1 MKHCRKVFWLFGSVI
16 VILILFQNGSENVLK
31 YIGKRLLAMIPVIL
45 GVTLIVY
52 CIMSLAPG
60 DPARTI
66 LGEQASEEQIQELRD
81 EMGLND
87 PILVQYLRYIWN
99 LLHGDLGTSYQSR
112 IDVSK
117 EIWSRFPN
125 TIKLALAASLV
136 SVLLALPLGIIAAV
150 KQNTF
155 FDSASMFIAI
165 IGISCPT
172 FWFGLILI
180 LVFAVNLKWFPV
192 SGQANTLK
200 GIVLPAITLGFNSM
214 ASMARVTRSSMLEVI
229 RQDYIRTAR
238 AKGVS
243 ARNVILQHAVPN
255 AMIPTVTVI
264 GLRIGGLLAGAVIC
278 ETVFAWPGIGRL
290 LVQSI
295 QSRNTPVV
303 LGCIIIFSICFSLVN
318 LIVDILYAFIDP
330 RIKSQYQ

>member
-1 MKHCRKVFWLFGSVI
+1 M
-16 VILILFQNGSENVLK
+16 
-31 YIGKRLLAMIPVIL
+31 
-45 GVTLIVY
+45 
-52 CIMSLAPG
+52 
-60 DPARTI
+60 
-66 LGEQASEEQIQELRD
+66 RD

-87 PILVQYLRYIWN
+87 PIIVQYFRYIWN
-99 LLHGDLGTSYQSR
+99 LLHGDLGRSYQSR
-112 IDVSK
+112 IDVST
-117 EIWSRFPN
+117 EIFSRFPN
-125 TIKLALAASLV
+125 TIKLALAASLF
-136 SVLLALPLGIIAAV
+136 SVILALPLGIIAAV

-155 FDSASMFIAI
+155 FDSFSMFVAI

-192 SGQANTLK
+192 SGQVDNFR
-200 GIVLPAITLGFNSM
+200 GMVLPALTLAFNSM
-214 ASMARVTRSSMLEVI
+214 AAMARVTRSSMLEVI

-243 ARNVILQHAVPN
+243 QRNVILQHAVPN

-278 ETVFAWPGIGRL
+278 ETVFSWPGIGRL

>member
-1 MKHCRKVFWLFGSVI
+1 M
-16 VILILFQNGSENVLK
+16 LK
-31 YIGKRLLAMIPVIL
+31 YIAKRLLAMIPVIL

-52 CIMSLAPG
+52 LIMSLAPG

-66 LGEQASEEQIQELRD
+66 LGELATEEQVNELRE

-87 PILVQYLRYIWN
+87 PIIVQYFRYIWN
-99 LLHGDLGTSYQSR
+99 LLHGDLGRSYQSR
-112 IDVSK
+112 IDVST
-117 EIWSRFPN
+117 EIFSRFPN
-125 TIKLALAASLV
+125 TIKLALAASLF
-136 SVLLALPLGIIAAV
+136 SVILALPLGIIAAV

-155 FDSASMFIAI
+155 FDSFSMFVAI

-192 SGQANTLK
+192 SGQVDNFR
-200 GIVLPAITLGFNSM
+200 GMVLPALTLAFNSM
-214 ASMARVTRSSMLEVI
+214 AAMARVTRSSMLEVI

-243 ARNVILQHAVPN
+243 RRNVILQHAVPN

-278 ETVFAWPGIGRL
+278 ETVFSWPGIGRL

>member
-1 MKHCRKVFWLFGSVI
+1 
-16 VILILFQNGSENVLK
+16 
-31 YIGKRLLAMIPVIL
+31 MIPVIL

-52 CIMSLAPG
+52 LIMSLAPG
-60 DPARTI
+60 DPARSI
-66 LGEQASEEQIQELRD
+66 LGEQATEEQVQALRE

-87 PILVQYLRYIWN
+87 SVFVQYVRYIWN

-112 IDVSK
+112 IDVNK

-125 TIKLALAASLV
+125 TIKLALAASLI
-136 SVLLALPLGIIAAV
+136 SVLFALPLGIIAAV
-150 KQNTF
+150 KQNTV
-155 FDSASMFIAI
+155 FDSASMFVAI

-180 LVFAVNLKWFPV
+180 LIFAVKWKLFPV
-192 SGQANTLK
+192 SGHATELR
-200 GIVLPAITLGFNSM
+200 GIVLPAVTLGFHSM

-229 RQDYIRTAR
+229 RQDYVRTAR

-243 ARNVILQHAVPN
+243 NRNVILQHAVPN
-255 AMIPTVTVI
+255 AMIPTVTII
-264 GLRIGGLLAGAVIC
+264 GLRIGGLLAGSVIC

-295 QSRNTPVV
+295 SSRNTPVV
-303 LGCIIIFSICFSLVN
+303 LGCIIIFSVCFSLVN

-330 RIKSQYQ
+330 RIKSQYK

>member
-1 MKHCRKVFWLFGSVI
+1 M
-16 VILILFQNGSENVLK
+16 LK

-52 CIMSLAPG
+52 LIMSLAPG

-66 LGEQASEEQIQELRD
+66 LGEQATEEQVAQLRS
-81 EMGLND
+81 EMGLD
-87 PILVQYLRYIWN
+87 QPIIVQYFRYIWN
-99 LLHGDLGTSYQSR
+99 LLHGDLGRSYQSR
-112 IDVSK
+112 IDVST
-117 EIWSRFPN
+117 EIFSRFPN
-125 TIKLALAASLV
+125 TIKLALTASLF
-136 SVLLALPLGIIAAV
+136 SVILALPLGIIAAV
-150 KQNTF
+150 RQNTF
-155 FDSASMFIAI
+155 FDSFSMFVAI

-192 SGQANTLK
+192 SGQVDNFK
-200 GIVLPAITLGFNSM
+200 GMVLPALTLAFNSM
-214 ASMARVTRSSMLEVI
+214 ASMVRVTRSSMLEVI

-243 ARNVILQHAVPN
+243 NRNVILRHAVPN

-278 ETVFAWPGIGRL
+278 ETVFSWPEIGRL

>member
-1 MKHCRKVFWLFGSVI
+1 MVHHP
-16 VILILFQNGSENVLK
+16 QEMGSEHMLK

-52 CIMSLAPG
+52 LIMSLAPG

-66 LGEQASEEQIQELRD
+66 LGEQATEEQVQALRT
-81 EMGLND
+81 EMGLD
-87 PILVQYLRYIWN
+87 QPVIVQYFRYIWN
-99 LLHGDLGTSYQSR
+99 LLHGDLGRSYQSR
-112 IDVSK
+112 IDVST
-117 EIWSRFPN
+117 EIFSRFPN
-125 TIKLALAASLV
+125 TIKLALTASLF
-136 SVLLALPLGIIAAV
+136 SVILALPLGIIAAV
-150 KQNTF
+150 RQNTF
-155 FDSASMFIAI
+155 FDSFSMFVAI

-192 SGQANTLK
+192 SGQVDNFK
-200 GIVLPAITLGFNSM
+200 GMVLPALTLAFNSM

-243 ARNVILQHAVPN
+243 NRNVILRHAVPN

-278 ETVFAWPGIGRL
+278 ETVFSWPGIGRL

>member
-1 MKHCRKVFWLFGSVI
+1 M
-16 VILILFQNGSENVLK
+16 LK
-31 YIGKRLLAMIPVIL
+31 YIAKRLLAMIPVIL

-52 CIMSLAPG
+52 LIMSLAPG

-66 LGEQASEEQIQELRD
+66 LGEQATEEQVNELRE

-87 PILVQYLRYIWN
+87 PIIVQYFKYIWN
-99 LLHGDLGTSYQSR
+99 LLHGNLGRSYQSR
-112 IDVSK
+112 IDVST
-117 EIWSRFPN
+117 EIFSRFPN
-125 TIKLALAASLV
+125 TIKLALAASLF
-136 SVLLALPLGIIAAV
+136 SVILALPLGIIAAV

-155 FDSASMFIAI
+155 FDSFSMFVAI

-192 SGQANTLK
+192 SGQVDNFR
-200 GIVLPAITLGFNSM
+200 GMVLPALTLAFNSM
-214 ASMARVTRSSMLEVI
+214 AAMARVTRSSMLEVI

-243 ARNVILQHAVPN
+243 QRNVILRHAVPN

-278 ETVFAWPGIGRL
+278 ETVFSWPGIGRL

>member
-1 MKHCRKVFWLFGSVI
+1 MHCRKGLWLFRQCGI
-16 VILILFQNGSENVLK
+16 CIKNGCVYMGK
-31 YIGKRLLAMIPVIL
+31 YIIKRLLTMIPVIL

-52 CIMSLAPG
+52 FIMSLAPG
-60 DPARTI
+60 DPARSI
-66 LGEQASEEQIQELRD
+66 LGEQASIEQVEELRE

-87 PILVQYLRYIWN
+87 PIILQYFRYIWN
-99 LLHGDLGTSYQSR
+99 LLHGDFGTSYASR
-112 IDVSK
+112 IDVST

-125 TIKLALAASLV
+125 TVKLALTASLI
-136 SVLLALPLGIIAAV
+136 SIILALPLGIIAAV

-155 FDSASMFIAI
+155 FDSFSMFLAI

-180 LVFAVNLKWFPV
+180 LVFAVSLRWFPV
-192 SGQANTLK
+192 TGSPSSFK
-200 GIVLPAITLGFNSM
+200 GIFLPALTLGFNSM

-243 ARNVILQHAVPN
+243 NRNVILHHAVPN

-264 GLRIGGLLAGAVIC
+264 GLRIGGLLAGSVIC
-278 ETVFAWPGIGRL
+278 ETVFSWPGIGRL

-295 QSRNTPVV
+295 TSRNTPVV
-303 LGCIIIFSICFSLVN
+303 LGCIIIFAICFSLVN

-330 RIKSQYQ
+330 RIKSQYK

>member
-1 MKHCRKVFWLFGSVI
+1 
-16 VILILFQNGSENVLK
+16 
-31 YIGKRLLAMIPVIL
+31 MIPVIL

-52 CIMSLAPG
+52 FIMSLAPG
-60 DPARTI
+60 DPARSI
-66 LGEQASEEQIQELRD
+66 LGEQATEEQVEALRE

-87 PILVQYLRYIWN
+87 SVIVQYFRYIWN

-117 EIWSRFPN
+117 EIFSRFPN
-125 TIKLALAASLV
+125 TVKLALAAALV
-136 SVLLALPLGIIAAV
+136 SVILALPLGIIAAV

-155 FDSASMFIAI
+155 FDSASMFFAI

-180 LVFAVNLKWFPV
+180 LVFSVKLNWLPV
-192 SGQANTLK
+192 GAHADELR
-200 GIVLPAITLGFNSM
+200 GLILPAITLGFNSM

-229 RQDYIRTAR
+229 RQDYVRTAR

-243 ARNVILQHAVPN
+243 GRNVILQHAVPN
-255 AMIPTVTVI
+255 AMIPTVTII

-278 ETVFAWPGIGRL
+278 ETVFSWPGIGRL

-303 LGCIIIFSICFSLVN
+303 LGCIIIFSVCFSLVN

-330 RIKSQYQ
+330 RIKSQYV

>member
-1 MKHCRKVFWLFGSVI
+1 M
-16 VILILFQNGSENVLK
+16 LK
-31 YIGKRLLAMIPVIL
+31 YIAKRLLAMIPVIL

-52 CIMSLAPG
+52 LIMSLAPG

-66 LGEQASEEQIQELRD
+66 LGELATEEQVNELRE

-87 PILVQYLRYIWN
+87 PIIVQYFRYIWN
-99 LLHGDLGTSYQSR
+99 LLHGDLGRSYQSR
-112 IDVSK
+112 IDVST
-117 EIWSRFPN
+117 EIFSRFPN
-125 TIKLALAASLV
+125 TIKLALAASLF
-136 SVLLALPLGIIAAV
+136 SVILALPLGIIAAV

-155 FDSASMFIAI
+155 FDSFSMFVAI

-192 SGQANTLK
+192 SGQVDNFR
-200 GIVLPAITLGFNSM
+200 GMVLPALTLAFNSM
-214 ASMARVTRSSMLEVI
+214 AAMARVTRSSMLEVI

-243 ARNVILQHAVPN
+243 QRNVILQHAVPN

-278 ETVFAWPGIGRL
+278 ETVFSWPRIGRL

>member
-1 MKHCRKVFWLFGSVI
+1 M
-16 VILILFQNGSENVLK
+16 LK

-52 CIMSLAPG
+52 LIMSLAPG

-66 LGEQASEEQIQELRD
+66 LGEQATEEQVAQLRS
-81 EMGLND
+81 EMGLD
-87 PILVQYLRYIWN
+87 QPIIVQYFRYIWN
-99 LLHGDLGTSYQSR
+99 LLHGDLGRSYQSR
-112 IDVSK
+112 IDVST
-117 EIWSRFPN
+117 EIFSRFPN
-125 TIKLALAASLV
+125 TIKLALTASLF
-136 SVLLALPLGIIAAV
+136 SVILALPLGIIAAV
-150 KQNTF
+150 RQNTF
-155 FDSASMFIAI
+155 FDSFSMFVAI

-192 SGQANTLK
+192 SGQVDNFR
-200 GIVLPAITLGFNSM
+200 GMVLPALTLAFNSM
-214 ASMARVTRSSMLEVI
+214 AAMARVTRSSMLEVI

-243 ARNVILQHAVPN
+243 NRNVILRHAVPN

-278 ETVFAWPGIGRL
+278 ETVFSWPGIGRL

>member
-1 MKHCRKVFWLFGSVI
+1 
-16 VILILFQNGSENVLK
+16 
-31 YIGKRLLAMIPVIL
+31 MIPVIL

-52 CIMSLAPG
+52 FIMSLAPG
-60 DPARTI
+60 DPARSI
-66 LGEQASEEQIQELRD
+66 LGEQATEEQVNALRE

-87 PILVQYLRYIWN
+87 SVIVQYFRYIWN

-117 EIWSRFPN
+117 EIFSRFPN
-125 TIKLALAASLV
+125 TIKLALAASLI
-136 SVLLALPLGIIAAV
+136 SVILALPLGIIAAV

-155 FDSASMFIAI
+155 FDSASMFFAI

-180 LVFAVNLKWFPV
+180 LIFSVKLKLLPV
-192 SGQANTLK
+192 GGHADQLR
-200 GIVLPAITLGFNSM
+200 GLILPAITLGFNSM

-229 RQDYIRTAR
+229 RQDYVRTAR

-243 ARNVILQHAVPN
+243 NKNVILQHAVPN
-255 AMIPTVTVI
+255 AMIPTVTII

-278 ETVFAWPGIGRL
+278 ETVFSWPGIGRL

-330 RIKSQYQ
+330 RIKSQYV

>member
-1 MKHCRKVFWLFGSVI
+1 M
-16 VILILFQNGSENVLK
+16 LK
-31 YIGKRLLAMIPVIL
+31 YIAKRLAAMIPVIL

-52 CIMSLAPG
+52 LIMSLAPG

-66 LGEQASEEQIQELRD
+66 LGEQATEEQVNELRE

-87 PILVQYLRYIWN
+87 PIIVQYFRYIWN
-99 LLHGDLGTSYQSR
+99 LLHGDLGRSYQSR
-112 IDVSK
+112 IDVST
-117 EIWSRFPN
+117 EIFSRFPN
-125 TIKLALAASLV
+125 TIKLALAASLF
-136 SVLLALPLGIIAAV
+136 SVILALPLGIIAAV

-155 FDSASMFIAI
+155 FDSFSMFVAI

-192 SGQANTLK
+192 SGQVDNFR
-200 GIVLPAITLGFNSM
+200 GMVLPALTLAFNSM
-214 ASMARVTRSSMLEVI
+214 AAMARVTRSSMLEVI

-243 ARNVILQHAVPN
+243 NRNVILRHAVPN

-278 ETVFAWPGIGRL
+278 ETVFSWPGIGRL

>member
-1 MKHCRKVFWLFGSVI
+1 MVHHP
-16 VILILFQNGSENVLK
+16 QEMGSEHMLK

-52 CIMSLAPG
+52 LIMSLAPG

-66 LGEQASEEQIQELRD
+66 LGEQATEEQVAQLRS
-81 EMGLND
+81 EMGLD
-87 PILVQYLRYIWN
+87 QPIIVQYFRYIWN
-99 LLHGDLGTSYQSR
+99 LLHGDLGRSYHSR
-112 IDVSK
+112 IDVST
-117 EIWSRFPN
+117 EIFSRFPN
-125 TIKLALAASLV
+125 TIKLALTASLF
-136 SVLLALPLGIIAAV
+136 SVILALPLGIIAAV
-150 KQNTF
+150 RQNTF
-155 FDSASMFIAI
+155 FDSFSMFVAI

-192 SGQANTLK
+192 SGQVDNFR
-200 GIVLPAITLGFNSM
+200 GMVLPALTLAFNSM
-214 ASMARVTRSSMLEVI
+214 AAMARVTRSSMLEVI

-243 ARNVILQHAVPN
+243 NRNVILRHAVPN

-278 ETVFAWPGIGRL
+278 ETVFSWPGIGRL

>member
-1 MKHCRKVFWLFGSVI
+1 M
-16 VILILFQNGSENVLK
+16 LK
-31 YIGKRLLAMIPVIL
+31 YIAKRLLAMIPVIL

-52 CIMSLAPG
+52 LIMSLAPG

-66 LGEQASEEQIQELRD
+66 LGEQATEEQVNELRE

-87 PILVQYLRYIWN
+87 PIIVQYFKYIWN
-99 LLHGDLGTSYQSR
+99 LLHGNLGRSYQSR
-112 IDVSK
+112 IDVST
-117 EIWSRFPN
+117 EIFSRFPN
-125 TIKLALAASLV
+125 TIKLALAASLF
-136 SVLLALPLGIIAAV
+136 SVILALPLGIIAAV

-155 FDSASMFIAI
+155 FDSFSMFVAI

-180 LVFAVNLKWFPV
+180 PVFAVNLKWFPV
-192 SGQANTLK
+192 SGQVDNFR
-200 GIVLPAITLGFNSM
+200 GMVLPALTLAFNSM
-214 ASMARVTRSSMLEVI
+214 AAMARVTRSSMLEVI

-243 ARNVILQHAVPN
+243 QRNVILRHAVPN
-255 AMIPTVTVI
+255 AMIPTVTII

-278 ETVFAWPGIGRL
+278 ETVFSWPGIGRL

>member
-1 MKHCRKVFWLFGSVI
+1 
-16 VILILFQNGSENVLK
+16 
-31 YIGKRLLAMIPVIL
+31 MIPVIL

-52 CIMSLAPG
+52 FIMSLAPG
-60 DPARTI
+60 DPARSI
-66 LGEQASEEQIQELRD
+66 LGEQATEEQVNALRE

-87 PILVQYLRYIWN
+87 SVIVQYFRYIWN
-99 LLHGDLGTSYQSR
+99 LLHGDLGVSYQSR
-112 IDVSK
+112 IDVST
-117 EIWSRFPN
+117 EIFSRFPN
-125 TIKLALAASLV
+125 TVKLALAAALV
-136 SVLLALPLGIIAAV
+136 SVILALPLGIIAAV

-155 FDSASMFIAI
+155 FDSASMFFAI

-180 LVFAVNLKWFPV
+180 LIFSVNLKLLPV
-192 SGQANTLK
+192 GGHADQLR
-200 GIVLPAITLGFNSM
+200 GLILPAITLGFNSM

-229 RQDYIRTAR
+229 RQDYVRTAR

-243 ARNVILQHAVPN
+243 GKNVILQHAVPN
-255 AMIPTVTVI
+255 AMIPTVTII

-278 ETVFAWPGIGRL
+278 ETVFSWPGIGRL

-330 RIKSQYQ
+330 RIKSQYV

>member
-1 MKHCRKVFWLFGSVI
+1 M
-16 VILILFQNGSENVLK
+16 LK

-60 DPARTI
+60 DPARSM
-66 LGEQASEEQIQELRD
+66 LGEQATEEQIQELRD

-87 PILVQYLRYIWN
+87 PIIVQYLRYIWN

-112 IDVSK
+112 IDVTK

-136 SVLLALPLGIIAAV
+136 SVLIALPLGIIAAV

-155 FDSASMFIAI
+155 FDSASMFFAI

-214 ASMARVTRSSMLEVI
+214 AAIGTCDAFLHAGSH
-229 RQDYIRTAR
+229 
-238 AKGVS
+238 S
-243 ARNVILQHAVPN
+243 A
-255 AMIPTVTVI
+255 
-264 GLRIGGLLAGAVIC
+264 GLYPHG
-278 ETVFAWPGIGRL
+278 
-290 LVQSI
+290 
-295 QSRNTPVV
+295 
-303 LGCIIIFSICFSLVN
+303 
-318 LIVDILYAFIDP
+318 
-330 RIKSQYQ
+330 KSQRCLQPECYPAACSA

>member
-1 MKHCRKVFWLFGSVI
+1 
-16 VILILFQNGSENVLK
+16 
-31 YIGKRLLAMIPVIL
+31 MIPVIL
-45 GVTLIVY
+45 GVILIVY
-52 CIMSLAPG
+52 LIMSLAPG
-60 DPARTI
+60 DPARSI
-66 LGEQASEEQIQELRD
+66 LGEVATEEQVAELRAQ
-81 EMGLND
+81 MGLD
-87 PILVQYLRYIWN
+87 QPVIIQYFRYVWN
-99 LLHGDLGTSYQSR
+99 LLHGDLGTSYSSR
-112 IDVSK
+112 INVST

-125 TIKLALAASLV
+125 TIKLALCASLI
-136 SVLLALPLGIIAAV
+136 SILLALPLGIIAAV

-192 SGQANTLK
+192 SGQVDSLK
-200 GIVLPAITLGFNSM
+200 GIILPAVTLGFHSM

-243 ARNVILQHAVPN
+243 NRNVILHHAVPN

-264 GLRIGGLLAGAVIC
+264 GLRIGGLLAGSVIC

>member
-1 MKHCRKVFWLFGSVI
+1 M
-16 VILILFQNGSENVLK
+16 LK

-52 CIMSLAPG
+52 LIMSLAPG

-66 LGEQASEEQIQELRD
+66 LGEQATEEQVAQLRS
-81 EMGLND
+81 EMGLD
-87 PILVQYLRYIWN
+87 QPIIVQYFRYIWN
-99 LLHGDLGTSYQSR
+99 LLHGDLGRSYQSR
-112 IDVSK
+112 IDVST
-117 EIWSRFPN
+117 EIFSRFPN
-125 TIKLALAASLV
+125 TIKLALTASLF
-136 SVLLALPLGIIAAV
+136 SVILALPLGIIAAV
-150 KQNTF
+150 RQNTF
-155 FDSASMFIAI
+155 FDSFSMFVAI

-192 SGQANTLK
+192 SGQVDNFK
-200 GIVLPAITLGFNSM
+200 GMVLPALTLAFNSM

-243 ARNVILQHAVPN
+243 NRNVILRHAVPN

-278 ETVFAWPGIGRL
+278 ETVFSWPGIGRL

>member
-1 MKHCRKVFWLFGSVI
+1 MG
-16 VILILFQNGSENVLK
+16 K
-31 YIGKRLLAMIPVIL
+31 YIIKRLLTMIPVIL

-52 CIMSLAPG
+52 FIMSLAPG
-60 DPARTI
+60 DPARSI
-66 LGEQASEEQIQELRD
+66 LGEQASIEQVEELRE

-87 PILVQYLRYIWN
+87 PIIVQYFRYIWN
-99 LLHGDLGTSYQSR
+99 LLHGDFGTSYASR
-112 IDVSK
+112 IDVST

-125 TIKLALAASLV
+125 TVKLALTASLI
-136 SVLLALPLGIIAAV
+136 SIILALPLGIIAAV

-155 FDSASMFIAI
+155 FDSFSMFLAI

-180 LVFAVNLKWFPV
+180 LVFAVSLRWFPV
-192 SGQANTLK
+192 TGSPSSFK
-200 GIVLPAITLGFNSM
+200 GIFLPALTLGFNSM

-243 ARNVILQHAVPN
+243 NRNVILHHAVPN

-264 GLRIGGLLAGAVIC
+264 GLRIGGLLAGSVIC
-278 ETVFAWPGIGRL
+278 ETVFSWPGIGRL

-295 QSRNTPVV
+295 TSRNTPVV
-303 LGCIIIFSICFSLVN
+303 LGCIIIFARQGLHCRFSLHC
-318 LIVDILYAFIDP
+318 IF
-330 RIKSQYQ
+330 RF

>member
-1 MKHCRKVFWLFGSVI
+1 
-16 VILILFQNGSENVLK
+16 
-31 YIGKRLLAMIPVIL
+31 MIPVVL

-60 DPARTI
+60 DPARTM
-66 LGEQASEEQIQELRD
+66 LGEMATEEQVQQLRN

-87 PILVQYLRYIWN
+87 PIIIQYFRYIWN
-99 LLHGDLGTSYQSR
+99 LLHGNMGISYSSR
-112 IDVSK
+112 IDVST

-125 TIKLALAASLV
+125 TIKLALIASLI
-136 SVLLALPLGIIAAV
+136 SVILALPLGIIAAV

-155 FDSASMFIAI
+155 FDSASMFFAI

-192 SGQANTLK
+192 SGQVNNIR
-200 GIVLPAITLGFNSM
+200 GMILPALTLGFNSM

-243 ARNVILQHAVPN
+243 NRDVILKHAVPN
-255 AMIPTVTVI
+255 AMIPTVTII

-295 QSRNTPVV
+295 LSRNTPVV

>member
-1 MKHCRKVFWLFGSVI
+1 M
-16 VILILFQNGSENVLK
+16 LK
-31 YIGKRLLAMIPVIL
+31 YIAKRLLAMIPVIL

-52 CIMSLAPG
+52 LIMSLAPG

-66 LGEQASEEQIQELRD
+66 LGELATEEQVNELRE

-87 PILVQYLRYIWN
+87 PIIVQYFRYIWN
-99 LLHGDLGTSYQSR
+99 LLHGDLGRSYQSR
-112 IDVSK
+112 IDVST
-117 EIWSRFPN
+117 EIFSRFPN
-125 TIKLALAASLV
+125 TIKLALAASLF
-136 SVLLALPLGIIAAV
+136 SVILALPLGIIAAV

-155 FDSASMFIAI
+155 FDSFSMFVAI

-192 SGQANTLK
+192 SGQADNFR
-200 GIVLPAITLGFNSM
+200 GMVLPALTLAFNSM
-214 ASMARVTRSSMLEVI
+214 AAMARVTRSSMLEVI

-243 ARNVILQHAVPN
+243 RRNVILQHAV
-255 AMIPTVTVI
+255 
-264 GLRIGGLLAGAVIC
+264 
-278 ETVFAWPGIGRL
+278 ETVFSWPGIGRL

>member
-1 MKHCRKVFWLFGSVI
+1 M
-16 VILILFQNGSENVLK
+16 LK
-31 YIGKRLLAMIPVIL
+31 YIAKRLAAMIPVIL

-52 CIMSLAPG
+52 LIMSLAPG

-66 LGEQASEEQIQELRD
+66 LGEQATEEQVNELRE

-87 PILVQYLRYIWN
+87 PIIVQYFRYIWN
-99 LLHGDLGTSYQSR
+99 LLHGDLGRSYQSR
-112 IDVSK
+112 IDVST
-117 EIWSRFPN
+117 EIFSRFPN
-125 TIKLALAASLV
+125 TIKLALAASLF
-136 SVLLALPLGIIAAV
+136 SVILALPLGIIAAV

-155 FDSASMFIAI
+155 FDSFSMFVAI

-192 SGQANTLK
+192 SGQVDNFR
-200 GIVLPAITLGFNSM
+200 GMVLPALTLAFNSM
-214 ASMARVTRSSMLEVI
+214 AAMARVTRSSMLEVI

-243 ARNVILQHAVPN
+243 QRNVILQHAVPN

-278 ETVFAWPGIGRL
+278 ETVFSWPGIGRL

-303 LGCIIIFSICFSLVN
+303 LGCIIIFSICFSLLN
-318 LIVDILYAFIDP
+318 LIVDILYAL
-330 RIKSQYQ
+330 

>member
-1 MKHCRKVFWLFGSVI
+1 M
-16 VILILFQNGSENVLK
+16 LK
-31 YIGKRLLAMIPVIL
+31 YIAKRLVSMIPVIL
-45 GVTLIVY
+45 GVTLIVF

-60 DPARTI
+60 DPARSI
-66 LGEQASEEQIQELRD
+66 LGEMATEEQVQELRD

-87 PILVQYLRYIWN
+87 PILIQYVRYIWN

-112 IDVSK
+112 IDVST

-125 TIKLALAASLV
+125 TIKLALTASLI
-136 SVLLALPLGIIAAV
+136 SVLLALPLGIVAAV

-155 FDSASMFIAI
+155 FDSASMFVAI

-192 SGQANTLK
+192 SGQVDSLK
-200 GIVLPAITLGFNSM
+200 GLFLPALTLGFNSM
-214 ASMARVTRSSMLEVI
+214 ASTARVTRSSMLEVI

-243 ARNVILQHAVPN
+243 NRNVILQHAVPN

-264 GLRIGGLLAGAVIC
+264 GLRIGGLLAGSVIC
-278 ETVFAWPGIGRL
+278 ETVFSWPGIGRL
-290 LVQSI
+290 MVQSI

-318 LIVDILYAFIDP
+318 LVVDILYAFIDP

>member
-1 MKHCRKVFWLFGSVI
+1 M
-16 VILILFQNGSENVLK
+16 LK
-31 YIGKRLLAMIPVIL
+31 YIAKRLLAMIPVIL

-52 CIMSLAPG
+52 LIMSLAPG

-66 LGEQASEEQIQELRD
+66 LGELATEEQVNELRE

-87 PILVQYLRYIWN
+87 PIIVQYFRYIWN
-99 LLHGDLGTSYQSR
+99 LLHGDLGRSYQSR
-112 IDVSK
+112 IDVST
-117 EIWSRFPN
+117 EIFSRFPN
-125 TIKLALAASLV
+125 TIKLALAASLF
-136 SVLLALPLGIIAAV
+136 SVILALPLGIIAAV

-155 FDSASMFIAI
+155 FDSFSMFVAI

-192 SGQANTLK
+192 SGQVDNFRGMVPPALTL
-200 GIVLPAITLGFNSM
+200 AFNSM
-214 ASMARVTRSSMLEVI
+214 AAMARVTRSSMLEVI

-243 ARNVILQHAVPN
+243 QRNVILQHAVPN

-278 ETVFAWPGIGRL
+278 ETVFSWPGIGRL

>member
-1 MKHCRKVFWLFGSVI
+1 M
-16 VILILFQNGSENVLK
+16 LK
-31 YIGKRLLAMIPVIL
+31 YIAKRLLAMIPVIL

-52 CIMSLAPG
+52 LIMSLAPG

-66 LGEQASEEQIQELRD
+66 LGEQATEEQVQELRT
-81 EMGLND
+81 EMGLD
-87 PILVQYLRYIWN
+87 QPIIVQYFRYIWN
-99 LLHGDLGTSYQSR
+99 LLHGDLGRSYQSR
-112 IDVSK
+112 IDVST
-117 EIWSRFPN
+117 EIFSRFPN
-125 TIKLALAASLV
+125 TIKLALTASLF
-136 SVLLALPLGIIAAV
+136 SVILALPLGIIAAV
-150 KQNTF
+150 RQNTF
-155 FDSASMFIAI
+155 FDSFSMFVAI

-192 SGQANTLK
+192 SGQVDNFR
-200 GIVLPAITLGFNSM
+200 GMVLPALTLAFNSM
-214 ASMARVTRSSMLEVI
+214 AAMARVTRSSMLEVI

-243 ARNVILQHAVPN
+243 NRNVILRHAVPN

-278 ETVFAWPGIGRL
+278 ETVFSWPGIGRL

>member
-1 MKHCRKVFWLFGSVI
+1 MWRY
-16 VILILFQNGSENVLK
+16 IL
-31 YIGKRLLAMIPVIL
+31 KRLLMLIPVLLAVAFVI
-45 GVTLIVY
+45 Y
-52 CIMSLAPG
+52 AIMNVAEG
-60 DPARTI
+60 DPVYSVAGADAT
-66 LGEQASEEQIQELRD
+66 EEQLAALRE

-87 PILVQYLRYIWN
+87 PIIVQYLRYIWN
-99 LLHGDLGTSYQSR
+99 LLHGDFGTSYQSR
-112 IDVSK
+112 IDVST

-125 TIKLALAASLV
+125 TIKLALVASLI
-136 SVLLALPLGIIAAV
+136 SVVLALPLGIIAAV

-155 FDSASMFIAI
+155 FDSFSMFIAI

-192 SGQANTLK
+192 SGQVNTLK
-200 GIVLPAITLGFNSM
+200 GIILPALTLGFNSM
-214 ASMARVTRSSMLEVI
+214 AAMARVTRSSMLEVI

-243 ARNVILQHAVPN
+243 NRNVILQHAVPN

-318 LIVDILYAFIDP
+318 LIVDVLYAFIDP

>member
-1 MKHCRKVFWLFGSVI
+1 M
-16 VILILFQNGSENVLK
+16 LK

-66 LGEQASEEQIQELRD
+66 LGEQASQEQIQELRD

-87 PILVQYLRYIWN
+87 PILVQYARYIWN

-112 IDVSK
+112 IDVST

-125 TIKLALAASLV
+125 TIKLALVASLI
-136 SVLLALPLGIIAAV
+136 SVVLALPLGIIAAV

-155 FDSASMFIAI
+155 FDSASMFFAI

-192 SGQANTLK
+192 SGQVNTLR
-200 GIVLPAITLGFNSM
+200 GIILPALTLGFNSM
-214 ASMARVTRSSMLEVI
+214 AAMARVTRSSMLEVI

-243 ARNVILQHAVPN
+243 NRNVILQHAVPN

-264 GLRIGGLLAGAVIC
+264 GRLTCRI
-278 ETVFAWPGIGRL
+278 
-290 LVQSI
+290 
-295 QSRNTPVV
+295 
-303 LGCIIIFSICFSLVN
+303 
-318 LIVDILYAFIDP
+318 
-330 RIKSQYQ
+330 